1 MSYYNTGFSFN
12 PLGTT
17 RPPEPGEPFPVSHK
31 TTLPEG
37 LSTAHSP
44 QVEAESAESNTPG
57 DICVR
62 LPVNVHHR
70 RSARVNS
77 SNLFFLRHFSN
88 ANVGIAT

>member
-17 RPPEPGEPFPVSHK
+17 GPPEPGEPFPVSHK

-44 QVEAESAESNTPG
+44 RDIAPLSSGSKRNLRTQTPLVTSVC
-57 DICVR
+57 DS
-62 LPVNVHHR
+62 P
-70 RSARVNS
+70 
-77 SNLFFLRHFSN
+77 
-88 ANVGIAT
+88 

>member
-17 RPPEPGEPFPVSHK
+17 GPPEPGEPFPVSHK

-44 QVEAESAESNTPG
+44 RDIAPLSSGSGIRGIKHPWRHLRATPRERSSSAV
-57 DICVR
+57 C
-62 LPVNVHHR
+62 
-70 RSARVNS
+70 S
-77 SNLFFLRHFSN
+77 S
-88 ANVGIAT
+88 